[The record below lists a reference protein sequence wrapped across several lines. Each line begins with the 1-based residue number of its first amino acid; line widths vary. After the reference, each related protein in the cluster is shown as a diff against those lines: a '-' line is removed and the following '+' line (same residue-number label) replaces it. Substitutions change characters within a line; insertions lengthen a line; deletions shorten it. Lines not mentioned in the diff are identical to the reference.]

1 MEFTGAV
8 RESGREVFNSYNSLL
23 CVAQAVTGFYTTI
36 DLRNDSFISGKI
48 EQVDGFMNIVIS
60 DALFTDA
67 CGNEFYYDPFF
78 VKERNIRY
86 IHLPEEISIPDVI
99 ERKLNPIRI
108 KPKRKL
114 PTSFKGK
121 KLMSRQL
128 ETLAR
133 VKQIK
138 LERQNKKAE
147 SMKEKESET

>member
-1 MEFTGAV
+1 MEFAGAV
-8 RESGREVFNSYNSLL
+8 RESKREAFNSYNSLL
-23 CVAQAVTGFYTTI
+23 CVAQAVTGSYTTI

-67 CGNEFYYDPFF
+67 CGNEFYYDLFF

-86 IHLPEEISIPDVI
+86 IHLPEEISIAEVI
-99 ERKLNPIRI
+99 ERKVNPIRI
-108 KPKRKL
+108 KRKL

-121 KLMSRQL
+121 KLMTRQL

-147 SMKEKESET
+147 SMKEKQ

>member
-1 MEFTGAV
+1 MLNPSGAFTSQPQHCVTIATGIQALSMNPILLIMEFTGAV

-86 IHLPEEISIPDVI
+86 IHLPEEVRTCIVSSQMEVI
-99 ERKLNPIRI
+99 
-108 KPKRKL
+108 
-114 PTSFKGK
+114 
-121 KLMSRQL
+121 
-128 ETLAR
+128 
-133 VKQIK
+133 
-138 LERQNKKAE
+138 
-147 SMKEKESET
+147 